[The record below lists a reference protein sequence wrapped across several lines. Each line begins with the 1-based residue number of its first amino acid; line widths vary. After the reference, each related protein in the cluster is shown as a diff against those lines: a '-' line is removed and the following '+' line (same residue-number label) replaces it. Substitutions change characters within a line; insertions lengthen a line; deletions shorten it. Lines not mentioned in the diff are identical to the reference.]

1 MRHYDGLLAIISLLV
16 CISATVSVDTAR
28 TPPTSEVTS
37 DERALFSLEKVVAS
51 IKTGASKFAKRKS
64 VATVHRKIYQ
74 DVMKVVEEPKWKIKS
89 RSINAH
95 PNRQVSLLQELTKKY
110 GEGTVA
116 ALLVNAKEN
125 TRLKDIATTLQTQQL
140 ESWRSD
146 RKSIDDVIKL
156 LQISDKPMSQPVPA
170 KPQYFET
177 IDFDPNLH
185 SLDGYIELLNSMN
198 IKHKT
203 DLLTVLQKA
212 FGDERAEVLVSK
224 LAHNSGEPDKYANM
238 VFRSW
243 NENNYDQAKVLTKV
257 FKVPEKNWE
266 DHNWMTA
273 VAERYAQFYKSKN
286 NIA

>member
-1 MRHYDGLLAIISLLV
+1 
-16 CISATVSVDTAR
+16 
-28 TPPTSEVTS
+28 
-37 DERALFSLEKVVAS
+37 
-51 IKTGASKFAKRKS
+51 
-64 VATVHRKIYQ
+64 
-74 DVMKVVEEPKWKIKS
+74 MKVVEEPKWKIKS

-116 ALLVNAKEN
+116 AWLVNAKEN

-177 IDFDPNLH
+177 IDFDPNLR

-273 VAERYAQFYKSKN
+273 VAERYAQFYKNKN